1 MITFPS
7 LNANQYK
14 IDRIKKYSAFRDF
27 INQSSPQALNPASAT
42 YSYGPN
48 LIIDRDNTA
57 ISKNATYFN
66 SAGNITLIANY
77 NDPRFEYDPVNV
89 GTFKGLLIEDGRNNY
104 ILNANI
110 NGTHSLS
117 STATTIS
124 NLIPYTTYT
133 LSFYTTLSRT
143 VAASASV
150 ELVGTIVAGVPSS
163 LPTSTATLTA
173 TASSRLFGNKFSYN
187 FTLGNATSI
196 TIRVASGT
204 IFYPQIENKS
214 NSTSFIVTTGAT
226 APVNRGSEKIYF
238 GTAINT
244 FVYTFYNQG
253 PGSAFVE
260 MDRVSSTLAG
270 TAGLNFWTAGVLDKI
285 QSTFYGARNSAS
297 TSFIYLQTP
306 SANYSRP
313 KILARVNSV
322 DRIELTSQT
331 DISSGVIRLA
341 SSYADI
347 ASRTSVYI
355 NGSLLVDPSPL
366 DQGILPTDVVRI
378 YVGCSASDM
387 INGYLRKFAYWPF
400 LLSGSELLKLSNNT
414 SGI

>member
-124 NLIPYTTYT
+124 NLVANTTYT
-133 LSFYTTLSRT
+133 LSFYTTLNRT

-150 ELVGTIVAGVPSS
+150 ELVGTIVAGVPTS
-163 LPTSTATLTA
+163 LPTNTTTLTA
-173 TASSRLFGNKFSYN
+173 SASSRLFGNKFSYN

-214 NSTSFIVTTGAT
+214 NSTSFIVTTSAT
-226 APVNRGSEKIYF
+226 APVNRGNEKIYF

-244 FVYTFYNQG
+244 FVYAFYNQG
-253 PGSAFVE
+253 PGSVFVE

-270 TAGLNFWTAGVLDKI
+270 TAALNFWNGGTTRDQT
-285 QSTFYGARNSAS
+285 QSTFYGARNNAS
-297 TSFIYLQTP
+297 TSFVYLQTP
-306 SANYSRP
+306 TTNYAKP
-313 KILARVNSV
+313 KILVRVNSSNT
-322 DRIELTSQT
+322 IELTNQ
-331 DISSGVIRLA
+331 DAVSGTTRIA
-341 SSYADI
+341 ASYADI
-347 ASRTSVYI
+347 IGKTSIYI
-355 NGSLLVDPSPL
+355 NGTLLADSSPI
-366 DQGILPTDVVRI
+366 DTGVLPNDIAKI
-378 YVGCSASDM
+378 YVGCSPTDM
-387 INGYLRKFAYWPF
+387 TNGYLRKFAYWPF